1 MYMDTN
7 GIEYNAYTVQDVHE
21 DAFALFGRERATRF
35 DRLRVDI
42 STNDPSPRC
51 CKCMQ
56 MTSMAYHVQHVEPPW
71 SHYNK
76 QITYAAMPQD
86 MCSGMATAQQPHDMC
101 NEVTMHVHGCGN
113 TC

>member
-1 MYMDTN
+1 MYMGTN
-7 GIEYNAYTVQDVHE
+7 GSDYTAYTVQDVHE
-21 DAFALFGRERATRF
+21 DAFALFSLVTATRF
-35 DRLRVDI
+35 DRLRVDL
-42 STNDPSPRC
+42 SANDPSPRL

-56 MTSMAYHVQHVEPPW
+56 RTSMAYHVQHVEPPW

-76 QITYAAMPQD
+76 HITYAAMPQD